1 LATAGHVVGENGVD
15 DTATVGQA
23 MTDEGN
29 GWHLTRL
36 PAVLA
41 VVTALCALGALYQ
54 RVTRFFVGA
63 SRWLVMAP
71 MWAAGLLVLFKV
83 LGLLLPADL

>member
-1 LATAGHVVGENGVD
+1 
-15 DTATVGQA
+15 

>member
-1 LATAGHVVGENGVD
+1 MVD
-15 DTATVGQA
+15 Q
-23 MTDEGN
+23 GN
-29 GWHLTRL
+29 GWHLARL
-36 PAVLA
+36 PLVAAVA
-41 VVTALCALGALYQ
+41 IALCALGALYQ
-54 RVTRFFVGA
+54 RVTGFFVGA